1 MAAAAGAAG
10 ATEGLGAEE
19 AEEAERK
26 ATLELG
32 AHPRSVRRMRK

>member
-1 MAAAAGAAG
+1 MAAAAGATG

-19 AEEAERK
+19 AEVAERK

-32 AHPRSVRRMRK
+32 THPRSLRRMRK